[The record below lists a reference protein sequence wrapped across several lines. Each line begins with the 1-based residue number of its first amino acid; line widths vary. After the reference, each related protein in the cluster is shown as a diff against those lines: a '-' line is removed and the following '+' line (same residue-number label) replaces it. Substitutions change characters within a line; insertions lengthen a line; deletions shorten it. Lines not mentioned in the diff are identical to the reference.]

1 VPIPRY
7 GLRWRIIAL
16 LLTIGLVASFLWYR
30 ASEPFTHGGTS
41 LGLIYGF
48 SALFLMFFLI
58 YFGIR
63 KRAYRSR
70 FGTLQEWL
78 HAHIWLGLFSFFVIV
93 AHTGFRFQDKIAVA
107 LFVVISLVIATG
119 IFGAILYKT
128 VPREL
133 TEIQSNLTGQEIS
146 DQLNQLSKSMARLAS
161 GKSSPFQRIYYS
173 LQREALPGFLAG
185 WKLVFTGGRRSDKAG
200 DWTGL
205 VGMVEKSEQ
214 DELRQLLVASRQQ
227 KELHLRLV
235 YQQRYRNILDF
246 WLYMHLPLSVAMLVL
261 IVAHVFGV
269 FYYGVVKF

>member
-1 VPIPRY
+1 MPIPRY
-7 GLRWRIIAL
+7 GLRWRVIAL
-16 LLTIGLVASFLWYR
+16 LLTTGLVASFVWYR
-30 ASEPFTHGGTS
+30 SSEQFMHGGTS
-41 LGLIYGF
+41 VGLIYGF
-48 SALFLMFFLI
+48 SALFLMFFLL

-78 HAHIWLGLFSFFVIV
+78 HAHIWLGLFSFLVIV

-119 IFGAILYKT
+119 IFGAILYRT
-128 VPREL
+128 IPREL

-146 DQLNQLSKSMARLAS
+146 DQLNQLSKAMARIAS

-185 WKLVFTGGRRSDKAG
+185 WKLVLTSGRRNEKAG

-205 VGMVEKSEQ
+205 VGMVDKSEQ

-246 WLYMHLPLSVAMLVL
+246 WLYLHLPLSIAMIVL
-261 IVAHVFGV
+261 IVAHVWGV

>member
-30 ASEPFTHGGTS
+30 SSEPFTHGGTS

-78 HAHIWLGLFSFFVIV
+78 HAHIWLGLFSFLVIV

-119 IFGAILYKT
+119 IFGAVLYKT

-246 WLYMHLPLSVAMLVL
+246 WLYMHLPLSVAMIVL

>member
-16 LLTIGLVASFLWYR
+16 LLTIGLVGSFLWYR
-30 ASEPFTHGGTS
+30 SSEPFTHGGTS

-78 HAHIWLGLFSFFVIV
+78 HAHIWLGLFSFLVIV
-93 AHTGFRFQDKIAVA
+93 AHTGFRFQDKIAIA

-128 VPREL
+128 IPREL

>member
-1 VPIPRY
+1 MPIPRY
-7 GLRWRIIAL
+7 GVRWRIIAL
-16 LLTIGLVASFLWYR
+16 VLTIGLVASYVWYQGR
-30 ASEPFTHGGTS
+30 EPFTHGGTPT
-41 LGLIYGF
+41 GLIYGF
-48 SALFLMFFLI
+48 VALFMMGFLL

-93 AHTGFRFQDKIAVA
+93 AHTGLRFQDKIAVA
-107 LFVVISLVIATG
+107 LFVVIVGVIATG
-119 IFGAILYKT
+119 IFGALLYKT
-128 VPREL
+128 IPREL

-146 DQLNQLSKSMARLAS
+146 DQLNQLSKAMARIAS

-173 LQREALPGFLAG
+173 LQREAMPGFLAG
-185 WKLVFTGGRRSDKAG
+185 WKLILSSGKRNEKAG

-246 WLYMHLPLSVAMLVL
+246 WLYLHIPLSVAMIVL
-261 IVAHVFGV
+261 IFAHVWGV

>member
-16 LLTIGLVASFLWYR
+16 LLTIGLTVSFFWYR
-30 ASEPFTHGGTS
+30 SREPFMHGGTS
-41 LGLIYGF
+41 IGLIYGF
-48 SALFLMFFLI
+48 AALFLMFFLL
-58 YFGIR
+58 YFGVR

-70 FGTLQEWL
+70 FGSLQEWL
-78 HAHIWLGLFSFFVIV
+78 HAHIWLGLFSMFVIV

-107 LFVVISLVIATG
+107 LFVVIALVIGTG

-185 WKLVFTGGRRSDKAG
+185 WKLVFTSGRRNEKAG
-200 DWTGL
+200 DWTAL
-205 VGMVEKSEQ
+205 VGMVDKGEQ

-246 WLYMHLPLSVAMLVL
+246 WLYLHLPLSVAMIVL
-261 IVAHVFGV
+261 IVAHVWGV

>member
-1 VPIPRY
+1 MPIPRY

-16 LLTIGLVASFLWYR
+16 LLTIGLVGSFLWYR
-30 ASEPFTHGGTS
+30 SSEPFTHGGTS

-78 HAHIWLGLFSFFVIV
+78 HAHIWLGLFSFLVIV
-93 AHTGFRFQDKIAVA
+93 AHTGFRFQDKIAIA

-128 VPREL
+128 IPREL

>member
-1 VPIPRY
+1 MPIPRY

-16 LLTIGLVASFLWYR
+16 LLTLALAASFVWYR
-30 ASEPFTHGGTS
+30 STQPFTHGGTS
-41 LGLIYGF
+41 VGLIYGF
-48 SALFLMFFLI
+48 LSLFMMLFLI
-58 YFGIR
+58 YFGVR

-107 LFVVISLVIATG
+107 LFIVISLVISTG
-119 IFGAILYKT
+119 ILGALLYKT
-128 VPREL
+128 IPREL

-146 DQLNQLSKSMARLAS
+146 DQLNQLSKAMARLSS

-173 LQREALPGFLAG
+173 LQLEAMPGFLAG
-185 WKLVFTGGRRSDKAG
+185 WKLVFSSARRSERTG

-205 VGMVEKSEQ
+205 VGMVEKDEQ
-214 DELRQLLVASRQQ
+214 EELRQLLVASRQQ

-246 WLYMHLPLSVAMLVL
+246 WLYLHLPLSVAMLVL
-261 IVAHVFGV
+261 IVAHVWGV
-269 FYYGVVKF
+269 FYYGVVRF